1 MSGHKVTEAE
11 VRAVEREVKHG
22 SLSLAEENAKLR
34 AALAV
39 YADPKHW
46 AIRRNGKTFEDCIWI
61 GPGATDTVS
70 DGPKTAREA
79 LT

>member
-1 MSGHKVTEAE
+1 MSDLSDFKRREHDPLVKRAANYR
-11 VRAVEREVKHG
+11 VRVARLE
-22 SLSLAEENAKLR
+22 

-39 YADPKHW
+39 YADARNW
-46 AIRRNGKTFEDCIWI
+46 AIRRNGKTVEDCIWI
-61 GPGATDTVS
+61 GPGATDTVP